1 MAFHYTD
8 LTDEL
13 DAHQTSEAASHVLSG
28 RISLKKTAA
37 KGLYR
42 TVFKR
47 ALDITLVLLS
57 LPLVL
62 PLILVLA
69 VLVSRDGGPALY
81 TQKRVG
87 KNGRIFTFWKL
98 RSMVPDADAELETY
112 LAENPQARQEWN
124 VDQKLKNDPR
134 ITRFG
139 RLLRKSSMDELP
151 QLWNVL
157 IGDMS
162 LVGPRPMMP
171 DQRPLYKGRDYFALL
186 PGITGFW
193 QISDRNEC
201 SFSERAGF
209 DTRYNHALSFKTDLV
224 VLMRTLR
231 VVARGTGH

>member
-1 MAFHYTD
+1 MTLHYTD
-8 LTDEL
+8 LTEKFDTY
-13 DAHQTSEAASHVLSG
+13 QSSEIASRALPET
-28 RISLKKTAA
+28 IYLKKTAP

-47 ALDITLVLLS
+47 ALDISLVLLS

-69 VLVSRDGGPALY
+69 LVVSRDGGRALY

-98 RSMVPDADAELETY
+98 RSMESNADEKLETY
-112 LAENPQARQEWN
+112 LAENPQARREWD
-124 VDQKLKNDPR
+124 VTQKLKNDPR

-139 RLLRKSSMDELP
+139 HILRKTSMDELP

-171 DQRPLYKGRDYFALL
+171 EQRPLYKGHDYFALL

-201 SFSERAGF
+201 SFSARAGF
-209 DTRYNHALSFKTDLV
+209 DADYNHALSFKTDLV

-231 VVARGTGH
+231 VVVRGTGH